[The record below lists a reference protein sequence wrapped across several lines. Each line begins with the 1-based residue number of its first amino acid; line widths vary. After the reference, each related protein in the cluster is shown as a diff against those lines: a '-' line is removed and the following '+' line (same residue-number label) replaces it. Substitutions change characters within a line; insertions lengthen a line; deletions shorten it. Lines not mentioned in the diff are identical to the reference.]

1 MALRVEYGR
10 PKLARYQLDA
20 FFRAERYAL
29 VEASTKAGKTAACL
43 VWLFEQA
50 ARLTSPGASVWWV
63 APVSSQAEIAYRRM
77 KRGIPRE
84 IFKCNDTEHRI
95 ELLHNGAMLWFKTG
109 EKPDNL
115 YGEDVHA
122 AVIDEASRVRQESW
136 NAVRSTL
143 TATRGPIRI
152 VGNVKGRAN
161 WFYLM
166 ARRAQ
171 RGADG
176 MHYAKITCHDAIRA
190 GILKQA
196 EIDDA
201 RANYH
206 PSVFRELYEAEPSDL
221 TGLIY
226 SAFSAE
232 NYDGILE
239 DDGTSELLVGMDFNV
254 SPMTATISRKVVDE
268 LHLFDEV
275 VLMDSNTEQMA
286 REIRNRYPEP
296 RSIIVYPDPAGNSRK
311 TSSPVGQ
318 TDFAI
323 LRQFGF
329 KIDAPKAHSLVAD
342 RINNVNALCCNAQ
355 GRRRLRVN
363 PSRCRFVVAAL
374 ESMTYKPETS
384 IPDERIKGADG
395 IGLIHISDALGYMID
410 RAFPIRTRSRGFGLA
425 PEDLAEAV
433 A

>member
-1 MALRVEYGR
+1 MPRRIEYRR
-10 PKLARYQLDA
+10 PWLAPYQLEA
-20 FFRAERYAL
+20 FFGPQRYSV
-29 VEASTKAGKTAACL
+29 VEGSTKAGKTAPLL
-43 VWLFEQA
+43 VWLYEQA
-50 ARLTSPGASVWWV
+50 AAAPQNGRVMWV
-63 APVSSQAEIAYRRM
+63 APVYTQADIAFERM
-77 KRGIPRE
+77 KRAIPKE
-84 IFKCNDTEHRI
+84 TYAKNDSDRTIR
-95 ELLHNGAMLWFKTG
+95 LLHNDALIFFRSG
-109 EKPDNL
+109 EKPDNI
-115 YGEDVHA
+115 YGDDNW
-122 AVIDEASRVRQESW
+122 AVVVDEASRHREESFI
-136 NAVRSTL
+136 AARSTV
-143 TATRGPIRI
+143 TATRGPMRI

-161 WFYLM
+161 WFYRM
-166 ARRAQ
+166 AREAQ
-171 RGADG
+171 RGAPG
-176 MHYAKITCHDAIRA
+176 MHYAKVTCHDAVKV
-190 GILKQA
+190 GILRQE

-201 RANYH
+201 KARLHAA
-206 PSVFRELYEAEPSDL
+206 VFRELYEAEPADVS
-221 TGLIY
+221 GLIY

-254 SPMTATISRKVVDE
+254 SPMTATIGRKVVDE

-342 RINNVNALCCNAQ
+342 RINNVNALCCNAK

-363 PSRCRFVVAAL
+363 PSRCRFIVEAL
-374 ESMTYKPETS
+374 ESMMYKEGTS

-395 IGLIHISDALGYMID
+395 IGLIHISDALGYKID
-410 RAFPIRTRSRGFGLA
+410 RAFPIRLRSRGFGLA
-425 PEDLAEAV
+425 PEDLGEAV